1 MKKQK
6 QRVSYLVLVLC
17 SSSVFVLLMGIALVT
32 FLQHPH
38 TGAHA
43 ATPQSSST
51 SEAPMSASVVPIQP
65 MYEMAVK
72 MNANVSNVAD
82 VTNASK
88 AMTCLASVQLPLCY
102 SPQQIRAA
110 YGVQPLLNAGITGK
124 GRIITIIDAFQSPTI
139 RADLH
144 RFDQFFGLKD
154 PQLNILT
161 PFGLTPFN
169 AQDPAQTAF
178 AGEISLDV
186 EWAHAMAPDATI
198 DLVLANV
205 KQETI
210 QGELSALLQATRF
223 AVKSNIGSV
232 ISQSF
237 GASES
242 CLGPAFL
249 QASHRLFQLARAQHQ
264 TVFASAGDSG
274 AGAIQCDANGNPV
287 TLVQGVNYPAS
298 DPLVTSVGGTTLLA
312 AKPSG
317 AYIREATWNESRR
330 GNGATG
336 GGVSKQFALPTFQ
349 QNIVNSNMRGAS
361 DISLVAD
368 PLTGVPVV
376 TSSLMPG
383 TTLIV
388 PVGGTS
394 IGAPVAAG
402 MTALFDQAAGNKRLG
417 FLNSAFYRVS
427 QSAAYAQV
435 FHDVKVGNNTFVFK
449 TANGGVAK
457 VTGFKAAIGWDA
469 PTGIGTPN
477 AMNLS
482 ALLPQIIKPND
493 GATL

>member
-1 MKKQK
+1 VFILLLSVALGTLL
-6 QRVSYLVLVLC
+6 QR
-17 SSSVFVLLMGIALVT
+17 
-32 FLQHPH
+32 PH
-38 TGAHA
+38 VGAHA
-43 ATPQSSST
+43 VTTQSATNSIT
-51 SEAPMSASVVPIQP
+51 TGKPMAASIVPMQP

-72 MNANVSNVAD
+72 MDAKANNVAN
-82 VTNASK
+82 VTNATN
-88 AMTCLASVQLPLCY
+88 AMTCLASAQLPLCY
-102 SPQQIRAA
+102 SPQQIRTA
-110 YGVQPLLNAGITGK
+110 YGVQPLLAAGITGK
-124 GRIITIIDAFQSPTI
+124 GRIITIIDAFQSPTL

-144 RFDQFFGLKD
+144 RFDQLFGLKD
-154 PQLNILT
+154 PQLNIIA

-169 AQDPAQTAF
+169 AKDPIQTAF

-186 EWAHAMAPDATI
+186 EWAHAIAPDATI

-210 QGELSALLQATRF
+210 QGELSALLQATQF

-237 GASES
+237 GASEA

-249 QASHRLFQLARAQHQ
+249 QASHKLFQLARVHHQ

-274 AGAIQCDANGNPV
+274 AGVVQCDANGNPV
-287 TLVQGVNYPAS
+287 TLAQGVNYPAS

-312 AKPSG
+312 ARSG
-317 AYIREATWNESRR
+317 AYIRETTWNESRR

-336 GGVSKQFALPTFQ
+336 GGVSMQFALPTFQ
-349 QNIVNSNMRGAS
+349 QNIVNSQMRGAA
-361 DISLVAD
+361 DLSLVAD

-402 MTALFDQAAGNKRLG
+402 MTALFDQAAGKRLG
-417 FLNSAFYRVS
+417 FLNGAFYRVS

-449 TANGGVAK
+449 AANGGTAK
-457 VTGFKAAIGWDA
+457 VTGFKAAMGWDA
-469 PTGIGTPN
+469 PTGIGTPK
-477 AMNLS
+477 AANLS
-482 ALLPQIIKPND
+482 ALLPQLIKPND